1 MENKREEPSEGNV
14 VEAMGAI
21 PNQEISTADF
31 RRDLAFPK
39 LTEEMLETLIP
50 YGNEETFAADVTLYT
65 YGDRQ
70 TDMFVVLEG
79 GIDIRFP
86 VVGGGTKIF
95 ARHRKLDFSGE
106 FNLLNSQGAVVEAR
120 TISESRLLRISR
132 KQLQQ
137 LMRAEGD
144 IANLF
149 VQATIWRRIGIVA
162 EASTGVLLQ
171 GRADD
176 AEMIGLQRFFIRNI
190 YPHRI
195 VELPAEAKQTAA
207 DEPLLP
213 SVTLADGRVLS
224 RPTITELADELGI
237 TELPNSEMTYDVAVV
252 GAGPAG
258 LAAAVY
264 AASEGLSTL
273 VIEGIAPG
281 GQAGTSSKIENYL
294 GFPTGISGQQ
304 LASRAQL
311 QALKFGVHFAI
322 SRETVRVDQTD
333 GIHKLMLAGDIPA
346 YARAVVVASGAQYRK
361 LSVKNYR
368 QFENRGIYYAAT
380 AMESLLCRDEEVIVV
395 GGGNSA
401 GQAAVFL
408 SGIAKHVH
416 HIVRGPSLAST
427 MSQYLIS
434 RIEGSSHITLHTDSE
449 IEKLGGNP
457 SLEFVVWVNR
467 KTGESTEKPIG
478 SVFVMIGAEPNSG
491 WLFGIVKL
499 NKKGFIVTGGEDG
512 FETTP
517 YATSVPGIFAVGDV
531 RANSVKRIAS
541 AVGEGSVVISDVH
554 RYLAD
559 NRNQFKAQPD
569 SALAALR
576 AASGQ

>member
-1 MENKREEPSEGNV
+1 MEIKGEEPNEGHEAQSIGTNPREE
-14 VEAMGAI
+14 I
-21 PNQEISTADF
+21 TADF

-39 LTEEMLETLIP
+39 LTDEMIQRLIP
-50 YGNEETFAADVTLYT
+50 YGTEEAFPADATLYT

-79 GIDIRFP
+79 GIDITLP
-86 VVGGGTKIF
+86 VASGGTKIF
-95 ARHRKLDFSGE
+95 ARHRKFDFSGE

-132 KQLQQ
+132 KELQR

-144 IANLF
+144 IANLV
-149 VQATIWRRIGIVA
+149 VQGTIWRRIGIVG
-162 EASTGVLLQ
+162 EASSGVVLR

-176 AEMIGLQRFFIRNI
+176 SEMITLKRFFVRNI

-195 VELPAEAKQTAA
+195 VELPAEPNETAVDGA
-207 DEPLLP
+207 LLP
-213 SVTLADGRVLS
+213 AVTLSDGRILP
-224 RPTITELADELGI
+224 RPTITQLADELGI

-322 SRETVRVDQTD
+322 SRETVTVDQTN
-333 GIHKLMLAGDIPA
+333 GVHKLTLAGGIPV
-346 YARAVVVASGAQYRK
+346 YARSVVVASGAQYRK
-361 LSVKNYR
+361 LSLSNYG
-368 QFENRGIYYAAT
+368 QFENRGLYYAAT

-401 GQAAVFL
+401 GQAAMFL
-408 SGIAKHVH
+408 SGIARHVH
-416 HIVRGPSLAST
+416 HIVRGHSLAST

-434 RIEGSSHITLHTDSE
+434 RIESSSRITLCTDSE
-449 IEKLGGNP
+449 IEKLEGIS
-457 SLEFVVWVNR
+457 SLESVTWTNR
-467 KTGESTEKPIG
+467 KTGETTAKSIG

-491 WLFGIVKL
+491 WLFGTVKL
-499 NKKGFIVTGGEDG
+499 DKKGFILTGGENG
-512 FETTP
+512 FEGTP

-531 RANSVKRIAS
+531 RANSVKRVAS

-559 NRNQFKAQPD
+559 HRNNFAAQPD
-569 SALAALR
+569 STLAALR
-576 AASGQ
+576 AVSGQ